1 MPTPPPLSSLADP
14 PNDTTVAGRPPAGG
28 EGSHDG
34 DRHRDGASTGH
45 PTRREFAARAVTA
58 LAALSALGASG
69 LGACA
74 HPGTGVAS
82 PPSPLS
88 PTPIEPLG
96 ADAAGSTARTV
107 AGGDLTDALC
117 AAVDARYGARLEADE
132 RAHVRDAIGR
142 TVRLSDALRQHRVP
156 NDVDPFSSFHHPAAG
171 RGGTGDG
178 RDA

>member
-1 MPTPPPLSSLADP
+1 MPTPPPPSSLADP
-14 PNDTTVAGRPPAGG
+14 PNDTTIAGRPPAGG

-58 LAALSALGASG
+58 LAALSTLGASG

-82 PPSPLS
+82 PPSP
-88 PTPIEPLG
+88 TPAEPLG
-96 ADAAGSTARTV
+96 AARAV

-142 TVRLSDALRQHRVP
+142 TVRLSDTLRQHRVP
-156 NDVDPFSSFHHPAAG
+156 NGVDPFSSFHHPAAG

-178 RDA
+178 RDV

>member
-1 MPTPPPLSSLADP
+1 MPTPPSSAPADP
-14 PNDTTVAGRPPAGG
+14 PNDTTIAGRPPDGG

-34 DRHRDGASTGH
+34 DRHRDGASIGR

-58 LAALSALGASG
+58 LAALSTLGASG

-82 PPSPLS
+82 PPSP
-88 PTPIEPLG
+88 PAPAEPLG
-96 ADAAGSTARTV
+96 DVRV
-107 AGGDLTDALC
+107 ATGGDLTDALC
-117 AAVDARYGARLEADE
+117 AAVDARYGARLEAGE
-132 RAHVRDAIGR
+132 RARVRDAIRR

-156 NDVDPFSSFHHPAAG
+156 NGVDPFSSFRHPAAG

>member
-1 MPTPPPLSSLADP
+1 MPTPPSSAPADP
-14 PNDTTVAGRPPAGG
+14 PNDTTIAGRPPDGG

-34 DRHRDGASTGH
+34 DRHRDGASTGR

-58 LAALSALGASG
+58 LAALSTLGASG

-74 HPGTGVAS
+74 HPGPIT
-82 PPSPLS
+82 PPSP
-88 PTPIEPLG
+88 TPAEPLG
-96 ADAAGSTARTV
+96 AARTV

-132 RAHVRDAIGR
+132 RARVRDAIRR
-142 TVRLSDALRQHRVP
+142 TVRLSDALRQHHVP
-156 NDVDPFSSFHHPAAG
+156 NGVDPFSSFRHPAAG